1 VLIRCDG
8 GEDRVGHDTLV
19 MGFFIGPEAGV
30 DAVVVQQGSAQ
41 ANRSASAAKTCP
53 TISSRSLSLRLPQDA
68 HGCLSTLL
76 GPASRHQPT
85 TCRMVWTSAVAGSA
99 RASVTRGKGPFVVPL
114 QQ

>member
-41 ANRSASAAKTCP
+41 A
-53 TISSRSLSLRLPQDA
+53 D
-68 HGCLSTLL
+68 
-76 GPASRHQPT
+76 
-85 TCRMVWTSAVAGSA
+85 
-99 RASVTRGKGPFVVPL
+99 
-114 QQ
+114 